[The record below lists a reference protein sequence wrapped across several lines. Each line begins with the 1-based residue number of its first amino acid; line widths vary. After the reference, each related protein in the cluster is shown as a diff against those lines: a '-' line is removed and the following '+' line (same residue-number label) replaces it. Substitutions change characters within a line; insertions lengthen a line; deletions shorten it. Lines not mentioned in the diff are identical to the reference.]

1 MSSDTPEPT
10 NIRPTLRERRD
21 ELDAEIAHR
30 EASQVDV
37 YNEQLEQLQSAVLT
51 FAEQHGGWTDSQRKN
66 VASITVNDAVTVEFT
81 PAESDQPGHLN
92 VHDHTGMH
100 CRFDG
105 TLPSTAGLL
114 GLIAGQLAAPT
125 LRTRCT

>member
-1 MSSDTPEPT
+1 MSSDSPEPM
-10 NIRPTLRERRD
+10 NVRPTLRQRRD

-30 EASQVDV
+30 ETTQADA
-37 YNEQLEQLQSAVLT
+37 YNEQLEQLQSALLA

-66 VASITVNDAVTVEFT
+66 VASITVNGAVTVEFI
-81 PAESDQPGHLN
+81 PAEPEQPGHLN

-105 TLPSTAGLL
+105 TLPSTDGLP
-114 GLIAGQLAAPT
+114 GLIAEQLAAPT

>member
-1 MSSDTPEPT
+1 MSSDSPEPT
-10 NIRPTLRERRD
+10 NVRPTLRERRD

-30 EASQVDV
+30 EASQVDA

-81 PAESDQPGHLN
+81 PPPSPTSPDTSTSTITPACTAG
-92 VHDHTGMH
+92 
-100 CRFDG
+100 
-105 TLPSTAGLL
+105 STAHYR
-114 GLIAGQLAAPT
+114 AQTA
-125 LRTRCT
+125 CSD